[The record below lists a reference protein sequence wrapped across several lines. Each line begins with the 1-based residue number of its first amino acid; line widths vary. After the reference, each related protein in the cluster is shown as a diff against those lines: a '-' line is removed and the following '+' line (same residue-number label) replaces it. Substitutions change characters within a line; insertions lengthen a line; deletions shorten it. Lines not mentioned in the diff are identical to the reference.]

1 METEAIRK
9 KLEQNAIPFSEELP
23 GRIAAYLKLL
33 QEWNSRMD
41 LTAVLEEDE
50 MLDRH
55 FIDSLTV
62 LRTDLIPECS
72 AVIDV
77 GTGAGFPGMVLAMA
91 RPDLTVTL
99 MDAQQ
104 KRLNFLETVRDRTG
118 TDNILIVHSRAE
130 DGGKDRK
137 YRERYDIA
145 MARAVAP
152 LNVLAEYLLPYVRT
166 GGCALCWKGP
176 SLRSEMDAGSRAAR
190 MLGGRLEM
198 PVFCP
203 THGREWEHMILPIR
217 KTEKT
222 ASVYPRKA
230 GTPKAKPLGEGNG

>member
-1 METEAIRK
+1 MEIEVIRE
-9 KLEQNAIPFSEELP
+9 KLEQNEIPFSEELP
-23 GRIAAYLKLL
+23 GKLAAYLKLL
-33 QEWNSRMD
+33 LEWNSRMD
-41 LTAVLEEDE
+41 LTAVLKEDE

-62 LRTDLIPECS
+62 LRTDLIPEHS

-99 MDAQQ
+99 MDAQR
-104 KRLNFLETVRDRTG
+104 KRLSFLEAVRDRTC
-118 TDNILIVHSRAE
+118 TDNVLIVHSRAE
-130 DGGKDRK
+130 DGGKNRK
-137 YRERYDIA
+137 YRERFDIA

-152 LNVLAEYLLPYVRT
+152 LNVLAEYLLPYVRI

-176 SLRSEMDAGSRAAR
+176 SLQSELEAGSRASR
-190 MLGGRLEM
+190 ILGGRLEM
-198 PVFCP
+198 PVICP
-203 THGREWEHMILPIR
+203 IRGRDWEHRILPVR

-222 ASVYPRKA
+222 ASAYPRKA
-230 GTPKAKPLGEGNG
+230 GTPKAKPLGEENG